1 MGAAYRGARAD
12 DPLTEVTRTYS
23 SELLE
28 LAQRA
33 LVLALYVSLPLL
45 GAIVAAG
52 IAISAVQA
60 ALKQSDATVAVAPR
74 ILAAGGALLIF
85 GGWMMAILGGFCREL
100 WAHLPE
106 IVR

>member
-45 GAIVAAG
+45 GATANEAAESG
-52 IAISAVQA
+52 LMPQA
-60 ALKQSDATVAVAPR
+60 ADLRDEDALRHVPASGDGDATVAVAPR
-74 ILAAGGALLIF
+74 ILAAGGR
-85 GGWMMAILGGFCREL
+85 C
-100 WAHLPE
+100 
-106 IVR
+106 